1 MTEGYIQ
8 GAKPFQQDG
17 QIGASCD
24 DEVHSEGTAEV
35 LKQEKLWFD
44 KFPMC
49 LRFIVSNMHCG
60 EQVI

>member
-49 LRFIVSNMHCG
+49 LKVYS
-60 EQVI
+60 